1 MNAERMT
8 RVLVVTDHTEVSP
21 DLLAAMRLRAGA
33 GPVQFRVL
41 IPNPAKTEAHLLH
54 PERHELAAEA
64 ETALRGSLSALEL
77 AAGGPVIGS
86 VSVRHD
92 PYLAVEEVV
101 ASEPVDEFILAL
113 APHGLLRRLHLDL
126 PHRLAHFGLP
136 LIDVALAEARR

>member
-1 MNAERMT
+1 
-8 RVLVVTDHTEVSP
+8 
-21 DLLAAMRLRAGA
+21 
-33 GPVQFRVL
+33 
-41 IPNPAKTEAHLLH
+41 
-54 PERHELAAEA
+54 
-64 ETALRGSLSALEL
+64 
-77 AAGGPVIGS
+77 